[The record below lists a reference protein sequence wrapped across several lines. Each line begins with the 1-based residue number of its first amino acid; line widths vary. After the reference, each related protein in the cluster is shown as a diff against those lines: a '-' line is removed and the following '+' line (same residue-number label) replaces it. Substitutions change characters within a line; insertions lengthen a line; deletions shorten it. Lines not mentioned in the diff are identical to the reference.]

1 MSNDVGKEMHSGDHM
16 LNGPIEKPHSGDYSL
31 NDLTKKP
38 LSGDYSLNDL
48 TKKPLSGDYKLSI
61 VHLYPDLLNLY
72 GDRGNIQCLR
82 MRCKWRGIDAQ
93 VTECNLDDRLSL
105 ASADIVLLGGG
116 SDREQQIVCT
126 RLQQV
131 RPELRDYV
139 EDGGTLIAICGGYQ
153 LLGHYYDTPE
163 GRMKGLSLVDLYTE
177 QGSPRLISNI
187 VLRNESLPDAL
198 QDSLPDLLPD
208 AVSGSSPSIPS
219 GALSV
224 DQPDSL
230 PYEIVG
236 FENHGGRT
244 YIGDNMPFGKV
255 LYGHGN
261 NGKDAYEGVLYRNVI
276 GTYLHGPLLPK
287 NPHVCDLLLQRA
299 LSRKYGVSLT
309 DFPALDDSLEK
320 EANRAVLSRYL

>member
-38 LSGDYSLNDL
+38 LSS
-48 TKKPLSGDYKLSI
+48 DYKLNI

-93 VTECNLDDRLSL
+93 VTECNLEDHLSL

-187 VLRNESLPDAL
+187 VLRNESLPDTI
-198 QDSLPDLLPD
+198 
-208 AVSGSSPSIPS
+208 SGSSPSIPS

-261 NGKDAYEGVLYRNVI
+261 NGKDACEGVLYRNVI

>member
-1 MSNDVGKEMHSGDHM
+1 MSNDVGKEMHSGNHI

-48 TKKPLSGDYKLSI
+48 TKKPLSGDYKLNI

-93 VTECNLDDRLSL
+93 VTECNLEDHLSL

-187 VLRNESLPDAL
+187 VLRNESLPDAI
-198 QDSLPDLLPD
+198 
-208 AVSGSSPSIPS
+208 SGSSPSIPS

-261 NGKDAYEGVLYRNVI
+261 NGKDAYEGVLYRNAI

-309 DFPALDDSLEK
+309 DFPALDDSIEMA
-320 EANRAVLSRYL
+320 ANRAVLSRYL